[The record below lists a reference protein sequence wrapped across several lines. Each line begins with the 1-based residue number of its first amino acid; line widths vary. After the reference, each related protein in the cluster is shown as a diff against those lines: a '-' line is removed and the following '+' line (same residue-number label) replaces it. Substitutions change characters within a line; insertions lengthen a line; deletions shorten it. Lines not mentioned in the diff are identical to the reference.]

1 MLIYKF
7 NNIMNKHN
15 ALLFILSKLE
25 NVLVNLIQRN
35 ICCLAMSPEGSRV
48 ATGESGK
55 DPCVRIWDKETK
67 QCTAKLKSHR
77 FQIVNLAWHPDGK
90 HIVSCGNIH
99 DRQVK

>member
-1 MLIYKF
+1 MLYC
-7 NNIMNKHN
+7 
-15 ALLFILSKLE
+15 LFRINQKMSKLRIY
-25 NVLVNLIQRN
+25 IQRN